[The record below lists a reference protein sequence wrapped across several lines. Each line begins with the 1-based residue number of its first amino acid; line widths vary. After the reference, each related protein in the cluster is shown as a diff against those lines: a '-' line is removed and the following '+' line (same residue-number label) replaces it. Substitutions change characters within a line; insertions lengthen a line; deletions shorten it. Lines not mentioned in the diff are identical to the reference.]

1 MTNPTYKPYTPPEN
15 RSVWIKLLSALP
27 IPFLLVLAFAV
38 PVVCFLVWWDIYG
51 YYAFK
56 GAYGALYVLAGWV
69 QYGN

>member
-1 MTNPTYKPYTPPEN
+1 M
-15 RSVWIKLLSALP
+15 
-27 IPFLLVLAFAV
+27 LAFAV